1 MLPYGL
7 AIAVG
12 LSSSILFLI
21 AFLMPKIHR
30 QDDFFWS
37 GLGFFYALVLWF
49 CAPQL
54 KGAIL
59 LGQVAAAA
67 LLISYSWQVIAL
79 RKAIID
85 PSQQQNLDGFSILG
99 FIGGFFNRA
108 PKVAESKPEA
118 VEKVGGVEAVKE
130 AGKVEKVEEVSQ
142 TSIETQEENVPIA
155 AVTEDNVVN
164 EMVDKILETP
174 EETTAETT
182 ELKDDTVIQSQDNSV
197 IQTEESTSSTANQDV
212 PRETATEV
220 DSEPESTMT
229 SSISEKIDKKPGL
242 FNKLLDFGNKE
253 PQSSPPNIS
262 PDNTPSLTN
271 TKLSDLLD
279 EDGAEETKSEEKPD
293 AISEVDTAVSTEA
306 TVTEVEEETNWDFLD
321 EEPETTPEATAIKEE
336 DLVPESITKS
346 TEETGEPTTS
356 VDQEE
361 DLVPESITKSTEGTS
376 EPTTSVDQE
385 EDLVPE
391 SVSKSTEETGEPTT
405 SVDQEED
412 LAPESVNKSTG
423 ETGEPTTS
431 VDQEKPSPNQE
442 LN

>member
-99 FIGGFFNRA
+99 FIGGFFNRS

-130 AGKVEKVEEVSQ
+130 VGKVEKVEEVSQ
-142 TSIETQEENVPIA
+142 TNIETQEENVPIA

-197 IQTEESTSSTANQDV
+197 IQTEESTSSAANQDV

-253 PQSSPPNIS
+253 PQSSSSNIS

-321 EEPETTPEATAIKEE
+321 EEPETIPEATAIKEE
-336 DLVPESITKS
+336 DLAPESVSKS
-346 TEETGEPTTS
+346 TGGTGEPTTS

-361 DLVPESITKSTEGTS
+361 DLA
-376 EPTTSVDQE
+376 
-385 EDLVPE
+385 PE
-391 SVSKSTEETGEPTT
+391 SVSKSTEVTGEPTT